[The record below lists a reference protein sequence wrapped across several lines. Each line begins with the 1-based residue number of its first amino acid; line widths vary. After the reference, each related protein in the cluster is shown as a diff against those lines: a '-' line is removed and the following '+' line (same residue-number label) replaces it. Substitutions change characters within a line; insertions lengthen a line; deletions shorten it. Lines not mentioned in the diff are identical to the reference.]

1 MWPVSEIKGPNPGR
15 GAWRSRSLQKW
26 EKKRWNWWN
35 VQNVDLA
42 ASNSPSRN
50 MTANKSNHWDP
61 QTTRNIQKYMQTC
74 HGNEDYQIGFSWGE
88 KKHHPFHLQ
97 GNASGHP
104 GIQVRAHPQPLPQ
117 SRTDWPGLLEGIP
130 DHWTN
135 TSRHGQMMKKGYH
148 DKTDNL
154 HF

>member
-1 MWPVSEIKGPNPGR
+1 
-15 GAWRSRSLQKW
+15 
-26 EKKRWNWWN
+26 

-88 KKHHPFHLQ
+88 KNTIHFIYRETLQ
-97 GNASGHP
+97 GIRASKTGPIRSHSP
-104 GIQVRAHPQPLPQ
+104 SPELIGQACWKASPITEPIRVVMVR
-117 SRTDWPGLLEGIP
+117 
-130 DHWTN
+130 
-135 TSRHGQMMKKGYH
+135 
-148 DKTDNL
+148 
-154 HF
+154 